1 MGLKKVRH
9 LQDNNVTMKT
19 GYLFFF
25 FCLTSFS
32 LAAQVNTGYTR
43 VGERYFPYTVDE
55 CGDTL
60 ILASLDDV
68 TVSTPRS
75 FNSDEEYRRF
85 RRYRRYAVKVYPY
98 AVEAIRIFREMEDDT
113 EGMKK
118 RTRKKHVR
126 QLQKDLKDKFS
137 DPLKDLTKTQGMILI
152 KMIEKELDTPMY
164 FLIKDLRS
172 GFTATYWNMIGGL
185 YGHNLKE
192 GYLEG
197 QDPVLDAVLN
207 DLDISYD
214 LSPTLDDDME
224 DEPEEKEQKE

>member
-1 MGLKKVRH
+1 
-9 LQDNNVTMKT
+9 MKA

-25 FCLTSFS
+25 FCLTALGLS
-32 LAAQVNTGYTR
+32 AQNATTGYTR

-85 RRYRRYAVKVYPY
+85 RRYRRYALKVYPY
-98 AVEAIRIFREMEDDT
+98 AVEAIRIFRELENETED
-113 EGMKK
+113 MKK
-118 RTRKKHVR
+118 RARKKHIR
-126 QLQKDLKDKFS
+126 DLQKEMKEKFS

-152 KMIEKELDTPMY
+152 KMIENELDTPMY

-172 GFTATYWNMIGGL
+172 GFTATYWKLIGGL
-185 YGHNLKE
+185 YGHDLKE
-192 GYLEG
+192 GYIEG

-214 LSPTLDDDME
+214 VPPGTLEE
-224 DEPEEKEQKE
+224 DQEE

>member
-1 MGLKKVRH
+1 
-9 LQDNNVTMKT
+9 MKT

-25 FCLTSFS
+25 FCLGALGLT
-32 LAAQVNTGYTR
+32 AQNTTGYTR
-43 VGERYFPYTVDE
+43 VGERYFPYTIDE

-85 RRYRRYAVKVYPY
+85 RRYRRYALKVYPY
-98 AVEAIRIFREMEDDT
+98 AVEAIRIFREMEQET
-113 EGMKK
+113 EDMKK
-118 RTRKKHVR
+118 RDRNKHIR
-126 QLQKDLKDKFS
+126 HLQKEMKEKFS

-172 GFTATYWNMIGGL
+172 GFTARYWKVVGDL
-185 YGHNLKE
+185 YGHDLKE
-192 GYLEG
+192 GYIEG

-207 DLDISYD
+207 DLDVSYD
-214 LSPTLDDDME
+214 MRPNMDDEEEE
-224 DEPEEKEQKE
+224 DPDDKNSKSE

>member
-1 MGLKKVRH
+1 
-9 LQDNNVTMKT
+9 MKA

-25 FCLTSFS
+25 FCLTALGLS
-32 LAAQVNTGYTR
+32 AQNNTGYTR
-43 VGERYFPYTVDE
+43 VGERYFPYTIDE

-85 RRYRRYAVKVYPY
+85 RRYRRYALKVYPY
-98 AVEAIRIFREMEDDT
+98 AVEAIRIFRELENETED
-113 EGMKK
+113 MKK
-118 RTRKKHVR
+118 RARKKHIR
-126 QLQKDLKDKFS
+126 DLQKEMKDKFS

-172 GFTATYWNMIGGL
+172 GLTATYWKLIGGL
-185 YGHNLKE
+185 YGHDLKE
-192 GYLEG
+192 GYIEG

-207 DLDISYD
+207 DLDVSYD
-214 LSPTLDDDME
+214 APPPSMDDD
-224 DEPEEKEQKE
+224 DLEEEQEK

>member
-1 MGLKKVRH
+1 
-9 LQDNNVTMKT
+9 MKT
-19 GYLFFF
+19 GYLFLFF
-25 FCLTSFS
+25 SLITLG
-32 LAAQVNTGYTR
+32 LAAQSTTGYTR

-85 RRYRRYAVKVYPY
+85 RRYRRYALKVYPY
-98 AVEAIRIFREMEDDT
+98 AVEAIRIFRELEDDT
-113 EGMKK
+113 EDMKN
-118 RTRKKHVR
+118 RARKKHIR
-126 QLQKDLKDKFS
+126 QLQKEMKDKFS
-137 DPLKDLTKTQGMILI
+137 DPLKDLTKTQGMILF

-172 GFTATYWNMIGGL
+172 GLTATYWNLVGGL

-214 LSPTLDDDME
+214 APPVMDD
-224 DEPEEKEQKE
+224 EELEEQEN

>member
-1 MGLKKVRH
+1 
-9 LQDNNVTMKT
+9 MKT
-19 GYLFFF
+19 GYLFLFF
-25 FCLTSFS
+25 SLITFG
-32 LAAQVNTGYTR
+32 LAAQSTTGYTR

-85 RRYRRYAVKVYPY
+85 RRYRRYALKVYPY
-98 AVEAIRIFREMEDDT
+98 AVEAIRIFRELEGDT
-113 EGMKK
+113 EDMKK
-118 RTRKKHVR
+118 RARKKHIR
-126 QLQKDLKDKFS
+126 QLQKEMKDKFS
-137 DPLKDLTKTQGMILI
+137 DPLKDLTKTQGMILF

-172 GFTATYWNMIGGL
+172 GLTATYWNLVGGL

-214 LSPTLDDDME
+214 VPPVMDDDE
-224 DEPEEKEQKE
+224 VEEPEEKEQEN

>member
-1 MGLKKVRH
+1 
-9 LQDNNVTMKT
+9 MKA
-19 GYLFFF
+19 GFLFFS
-25 FCLTSFS
+25 FCL
-32 LAAQVNTGYTR
+32 LALGLTAQNNTGYTR
-43 VGERYFPYTVDE
+43 VGERYFPYTIDE

-85 RRYRRYAVKVYPY
+85 RRYRRYALKVYPY
-98 AVEAIRIFREMEDDT
+98 AVEAIRIFRELENDT
-113 EGMKK
+113 EDMKK
-118 RTRKKHVR
+118 REKKKHIR
-126 QLQKDLKDKFS
+126 DLQKEMKDKFS

-172 GFTATYWNMIGGL
+172 GFTATYWKLIGGL
-185 YGHNLKE
+185 YGHDLKE
-192 GYLEG
+192 GYIEG

-214 LSPTLDDDME
+214 VARGATYDEEDLS
-224 DEPEEKEQKE
+224 EKEK